1 MLQAA
6 HTSLTT
12 NVVSGVPIPAAQLDA
27 TQPPAAQPSAVP
39 MQTPGQ
45 PPPPSAAQPQPSSQT
60 PQAELAALSIQAQP
74 RSGSTKNSE
83 GSPAEGAEP
92 KGGSPTA
99 EEGLSSPSKQVKMM
113 SGILEVLAREVLN
126 PASTKETR
134 DAAHTCLQVL
144 SMVKRKEKKRLD
156 YTLRREFDEMPDNI
170 LGCPEHGHT
179 AKTAHMT
186 AQAWSHI
193 LAHSLC
199 STACPNWLDYISTH
213 QS

>member
-12 NVVSGVPIPAAQLDA
+12 NVMSGVPIPATQPDA

-45 PPPPSAAQPQPSSQT
+45 PPPPSAAPPQPMPAPPSSQT

-74 RSGSTKNSE
+74 RSVSTKNSE

-126 PASTKETR
+126 PASTKGTR

-144 SMVKRKEKKRLD
+144 SMVKRD
-156 YTLRREFDEMPDNI
+156 PRR
-170 LGCPEHGHT
+170 CP
-179 AKTAHMT
+179 HMSSGT
-186 AQAWSHI
+186 
-193 LAHSLC
+193 
-199 STACPNWLDYISTH
+199 
-213 QS
+213 

>member
-1 MLQAA
+1 MSQAA

-12 NVVSGVPIPAAQLDA
+12 SVASSMPIPAAQLDA

-45 PPPPSAAQPQPSSQT
+45 PPPPSAAQPQPMPAPSSSQT
-60 PQAELAALSIQAQP
+60 PQAELAALSIQAQA
-74 RSGSTKNSE
+74 RSVSTKNSE

-134 DAAHTCLQVL
+134 SAAHTCLQVL
-144 SMVKRKEKKRLD
+144 SMVKRKEKKRID
-156 YTLRREFDEMPDNI
+156 YTLRREFDNI

-179 AKTAHMT
+179 GKTAHMT
-186 AQAWSHI
+186 AQA
-193 LAHSLC
+193 
-199 STACPNWLDYISTH
+199 
-213 QS
+213 